1 MYYVENETEEKVDLK
16 QVRAILKK
24 IVAYYGEK
32 RDFSVTFVTD
42 NEIQELNREYREIDA
57 PTDILTFR
65 LDDAPSFPISFEEED
80 VDFLNN
86 EEMGDIFISLDTM
99 RRNAEEFGVKN
110 EEELSRLLL
119 HGILHALSVCPAGP
133 RLRFLAVEC
142 GELFRQLSHPV
153 AFLVFYCHIFPPYA
167 VRFQV

>member
-24 IVAYYGEK
+24 IVSYYGEK

-110 EEELSRLLL
+110 EEELYRLLL
-119 HGILHALSVCPAGP
+119 HGILHLRGLDHKTNDFEKEEMLKEQEEVLTKLS
-133 RLRFLAVEC
+133 LK
-142 GELFRQLSHPV
+142 S
-153 AFLVFYCHIFPPYA
+153 
-167 VRFQV
+167 

>member
-65 LDDAPSFPISFEEED
+65 LDDAPSFPISFEEKD

-119 HGILHALSVCPAGP
+119 HGILHLRGLDHKTNDFEKEEMLKEQEEVLTKLS
-133 RLRFLAVEC
+133 LK
-142 GELFRQLSHPV
+142 S
-153 AFLVFYCHIFPPYA
+153 
-167 VRFQV
+167 

>member
-16 QVRAILKK
+16 EVRAILKK
-24 IVAYYGEK
+24 IVSYYGEK
-32 RDFSVTFVTD
+32 RDFSVTFVTYS
-42 NEIQELNREYREIDA
+42 EIQEVNKEYREIDA

-65 LDDAPSFPISFEEED
+65 LDDTPSFPISFEDED

-99 RRNAEEFGVKN
+99 RRNAEEFGVRE

-119 HGILHALSVCPAGP
+119 HGILHLRGLDHKTNDFEKEEMLKEQEDVLAKLS
-133 RLRFLAVEC
+133 LK
-142 GELFRQLSHPV
+142 S
-153 AFLVFYCHIFPPYA
+153 
-167 VRFQV
+167 

>member
-42 NEIQELNREYREIDA
+42 SEIQELNKEYREIDA

-65 LDDAPSFPISFEEED
+65 LDDTPSFPISFEDED

-99 RRNAEEFGVKN
+99 RRNAEEFGVRE

-119 HGILHALSVCPAGP
+119 HGILHLRGLDHKTNDFEKEEMLKEQEDVLAKLS
-133 RLRFLAVEC
+133 LK
-142 GELFRQLSHPV
+142 S
-153 AFLVFYCHIFPPYA
+153 
-167 VRFQV
+167 

>member
-80 VDFLNN
+80 VDFLKN

-119 HGILHALSVCPAGP
+119 HGILHLRGLDHKTNDFEKEEMLKEQEEVLTKLS
-133 RLRFLAVEC
+133 LK
-142 GELFRQLSHPV
+142 S
-153 AFLVFYCHIFPPYA
+153 
-167 VRFQV
+167 

>member
-16 QVRAILKK
+16 EVRAILKK
-24 IVAYYGEK
+24 IVQYYGEK

-42 NEIQELNREYREIDA
+42 SEIQELNKEYREIDA

-65 LDDAPSFPISFEEED
+65 LDDTPSFPISFEDED

-99 RRNAEEFGVKN
+99 RRNAEEFGVRE

-119 HGILHALSVCPAGP
+119 HGILHLRGLDHKTNDFEKEEMLKEQEDVLAKLS
-133 RLRFLAVEC
+133 LK
-142 GELFRQLSHPV
+142 S
-153 AFLVFYCHIFPPYA
+153 
-167 VRFQV
+167 

>member
-65 LDDAPSFPISFEEED
+65 LDDAPSFPISFEEDD

-119 HGILHALSVCPAGP
+119 HGILHLRGLDHKTNDFAKEEMLKEQEEVLTKLSLKG
-133 RLRFLAVEC
+133 
-142 GELFRQLSHPV
+142 
-153 AFLVFYCHIFPPYA
+153 
-167 VRFQV
+167 

>member
-80 VDFLNN
+80 VGFLNN

-119 HGILHALSVCPAGP
+119 HGILHLRGLDHKTNDFEKEEMLKEQEEVLTKLS
-133 RLRFLAVEC
+133 LK
-142 GELFRQLSHPV
+142 S
-153 AFLVFYCHIFPPYA
+153 
-167 VRFQV
+167 

>member
-65 LDDAPSFPISFEEED
+65 LDDTPSFPISFEDED

-119 HGILHALSVCPAGP
+119 HGILHLRGLDHKTNDFEKEEMLKEQEEVLTKLS
-133 RLRFLAVEC
+133 LK
-142 GELFRQLSHPV
+142 S
-153 AFLVFYCHIFPPYA
+153 
-167 VRFQV
+167 

>member
-24 IVAYYGEK
+24 IVSYYGEK

-119 HGILHALSVCPAGP
+119 HGILHLRGLDHKTNDFEKEEMLKEQEEVLTKLS
-133 RLRFLAVEC
+133 LK
-142 GELFRQLSHPV
+142 S
-153 AFLVFYCHIFPPYA
+153 
-167 VRFQV
+167 

>member
-16 QVRAILKK
+16 IVRAILKK

-42 NEIQELNREYREIDA
+42 DEIQELNREYREIDA

-65 LDDAPSFPISFEEED
+65 LDDAPSFPISFDEED
-80 VDFLNN
+80 MDFLNN

-99 RRNAEEFGVKN
+99 RRNAEEFGVGE

-119 HGILHALSVCPAGP
+119 HGILHLRGLDHKKKEIEKEEMLKEQEEVLTKLS
-133 RLRFLAVEC
+133 LK
-142 GELFRQLSHPV
+142 S
-153 AFLVFYCHIFPPYA
+153 
-167 VRFQV
+167 

>member
-65 LDDAPSFPISFEEED
+65 LDDAPSFPISFDEED
-80 VDFLNN
+80 MDFLNN

-119 HGILHALSVCPAGP
+119 HGILHLRGLDHKTNDFEKEEMLKEQEEVLTKLS
-133 RLRFLAVEC
+133 LK
-142 GELFRQLSHPV
+142 S
-153 AFLVFYCHIFPPYA
+153 
-167 VRFQV
+167 

>member
-99 RRNAEEFGVKN
+99 RRSAEEFGVKN

-119 HGILHALSVCPAGP
+119 HGILHLRGLDHKTNDFEKEEMLKEQEEVLTKLS
-133 RLRFLAVEC
+133 LK
-142 GELFRQLSHPV
+142 S
-153 AFLVFYCHIFPPYA
+153 
-167 VRFQV
+167 

>member
-16 QVRAILKK
+16 IVRAILKK

-42 NEIQELNREYREIDA
+42 DEIQELNREYREIDA

-65 LDDAPSFPISFEEED
+65 LDDAPSFPISFDEED
-80 VDFLNN
+80 MDFLNN

-99 RRNAEEFGVKN
+99 RRNAEEFGVGE

-119 HGILHALSVCPAGP
+119 HGILHLRGLDHKTNDFDKEEMLKEQESVLAKLSLKG
-133 RLRFLAVEC
+133 
-142 GELFRQLSHPV
+142 
-153 AFLVFYCHIFPPYA
+153 
-167 VRFQV
+167 

>member
-16 QVRAILKK
+16 EVRAILKK
-24 IVAYYGEK
+24 IVSYYGEK

-42 NEIQELNREYREIDA
+42 SEIQEWNKEYREIDA

-65 LDDAPSFPISFEEED
+65 LDDTPSFPISFEDED

-99 RRNAEEFGVKN
+99 RRNAEEFGVRE

-119 HGILHALSVCPAGP
+119 HGILHLRGLDHKTNDFEKEEMLKEQEDVLAKLS
-133 RLRFLAVEC
+133 LK
-142 GELFRQLSHPV
+142 S
-153 AFLVFYCHIFPPYA
+153 
-167 VRFQV
+167 

>member
-24 IVAYYGEK
+24 IVSYYGEK

-65 LDDAPSFPISFEEED
+65 LDDAPSFPISFEEDD

-119 HGILHALSVCPAGP
+119 HGILHLRGLDHKTNDFAKEEMLKEQEEVLTKLSLKG
-133 RLRFLAVEC
+133 
-142 GELFRQLSHPV
+142 
-153 AFLVFYCHIFPPYA
+153 
-167 VRFQV
+167 

>member
-42 NEIQELNREYREIDA
+42 DEIQELNREYREIDA

-65 LDDAPSFPISFEEED
+65 LDDAPSFPISFDEED
-80 VDFLNN
+80 MDFLNN

-99 RRNAEEFGVKN
+99 RRNAEEFGVGE

-119 HGILHALSVCPAGP
+119 HGILHLRGLDHKTNDFEKEEMLKEQEEVLTKLS
-133 RLRFLAVEC
+133 LK
-142 GELFRQLSHPV
+142 S
-153 AFLVFYCHIFPPYA
+153 
-167 VRFQV
+167 

>member
-16 QVRAILKK
+16 QVRAILQK

-119 HGILHALSVCPAGP
+119 HGILHLRGLDHKTNDFEKEEMLKEQEEVLTKLS
-133 RLRFLAVEC
+133 LK
-142 GELFRQLSHPV
+142 S
-153 AFLVFYCHIFPPYA
+153 
-167 VRFQV
+167 

>member
-1 MYYVENETEEKVDLK
+1 MS
-16 QVRAILKK
+16 
-24 IVAYYGEK
+24 YYGEK

-119 HGILHALSVCPAGP
+119 HGILHLRGLDHKTNDFEKEEMLKEQEEVLTKLS
-133 RLRFLAVEC
+133 LK
-142 GELFRQLSHPV
+142 S
-153 AFLVFYCHIFPPYA
+153 
-167 VRFQV
+167 

>member
-16 QVRAILKK
+16 QVIAILKK
-24 IVAYYGEK
+24 ILSYYGEK

-119 HGILHALSVCPAGP
+119 HGILHLRGLDHKTNDFEKEEMLKEQEEVLTKLS
-133 RLRFLAVEC
+133 LK
-142 GELFRQLSHPV
+142 S
-153 AFLVFYCHIFPPYA
+153 
-167 VRFQV
+167 

>member
-24 IVAYYGEK
+24 IVSYYGEK

-42 NEIQELNREYREIDA
+42 SEIQELNKEYREIDA

-65 LDDAPSFPISFEEED
+65 LDDTPSFPISFEDED

-99 RRNAEEFGVKN
+99 RRNAEEFGVRE

-119 HGILHALSVCPAGP
+119 HGILH
-133 RLRFLAVEC
+133 LRGLDHKTNDFEKEEMLKEQEDVLAK
-142 GELFRQLSHPV
+142 LYLKS
-153 AFLVFYCHIFPPYA
+153 
-167 VRFQV
+167 

>member
-16 QVRAILKK
+16 IVRAILKK

-42 NEIQELNREYREIDA
+42 DEIQELNREYREIDA

-65 LDDAPSFPISFEEED
+65 LDDAPSFPISFGEED
-80 VDFLNN
+80 MDFLNN

-99 RRNAEEFGVKN
+99 RRNAEEFGVG
-110 EEELSRLLL
+110 EAEELSRLLL
-119 HGILHALSVCPAGP
+119 HGILHLRGLDHKTNDFEKEEMLKEQEEVLTKLS
-133 RLRFLAVEC
+133 LK
-142 GELFRQLSHPV
+142 S
-153 AFLVFYCHIFPPYA
+153 
-167 VRFQV
+167 

>member
-32 RDFSVTFVTD
+32 RYFSVTFVTD

-119 HGILHALSVCPAGP
+119 HGILHLRGLDHKTNDFEKEEMLKEQEEVLTKLS
-133 RLRFLAVEC
+133 LK
-142 GELFRQLSHPV
+142 S
-153 AFLVFYCHIFPPYA
+153 
-167 VRFQV
+167 

>member
-99 RRNAEEFGVKN
+99 RRNAEEFGVGE

-119 HGILHALSVCPAGP
+119 HVILHLRGLDHKTNDFEKEEMLKEQEEVLTKLS
-133 RLRFLAVEC
+133 LK
-142 GELFRQLSHPV
+142 S
-153 AFLVFYCHIFPPYA
+153 
-167 VRFQV
+167 

>member
-86 EEMGDIFISLDTM
+86 EEMGDIFRSLDTM

-119 HGILHALSVCPAGP
+119 HGILHLRGLDHKTNDFEKEEMLKEQEEVLTKLS
-133 RLRFLAVEC
+133 LK
-142 GELFRQLSHPV
+142 S
-153 AFLVFYCHIFPPYA
+153 
-167 VRFQV
+167 

>member
-110 EEELSRLLL
+110 QEELSRLLL
-119 HGILHALSVCPAGP
+119 HGILHLRGLDHKTNDFEKEEMLKEQEEVLTKLS
-133 RLRFLAVEC
+133 LK
-142 GELFRQLSHPV
+142 S
-153 AFLVFYCHIFPPYA
+153 
-167 VRFQV
+167 

>member
-119 HGILHALSVCPAGP
+119 HGILHLRGLDHKTNDFEKEEMLKEQEEVLTKLSLKG
-133 RLRFLAVEC
+133 
-142 GELFRQLSHPV
+142 
-153 AFLVFYCHIFPPYA
+153 
-167 VRFQV
+167 

>member
-32 RDFSVTFVTD
+32 RDCSVTFVTD

-119 HGILHALSVCPAGP
+119 HGILHLRGLDHKTNDFEKEEMLKEQEEVLTKLS
-133 RLRFLAVEC
+133 LK
-142 GELFRQLSHPV
+142 S
-153 AFLVFYCHIFPPYA
+153 
-167 VRFQV
+167 

>member
-16 QVRAILKK
+16 EVRAILKK
-24 IVAYYGEK
+24 IVSYYGEK

-42 NEIQELNREYREIDA
+42 SEIQELNKEYRGIDA

-65 LDDAPSFPISFEEED
+65 LDDTPSFPISFEDED

-86 EEMGDIFISLDTM
+86 EEMGDVFISLDTM
-99 RRNAEEFGVKN
+99 RRNAEEFGVRE

-119 HGILHALSVCPAGP
+119 HGILHLRGLDHKTNDFEKEEMLKEQEDVLAKLS
-133 RLRFLAVEC
+133 LK
-142 GELFRQLSHPV
+142 S
-153 AFLVFYCHIFPPYA
+153 
-167 VRFQV
+167 

>member
-1 MYYVENETEEKVDLK
+1 MYYVENETEENVDLK
-16 QVRAILKK
+16 EVRAILKK
-24 IVAYYGEK
+24 IVSYYGEK

-42 NEIQELNREYREIDA
+42 SEIQELNKEYREIDA

-65 LDDAPSFPISFEEED
+65 LDDTPSFPISFEDED

-99 RRNAEEFGVKN
+99 RRNAEEFGVRE

-119 HGILHALSVCPAGP
+119 HGILHLRGLDHKTNDFEKEEMLKEQEDVLAKLS
-133 RLRFLAVEC
+133 LK
-142 GELFRQLSHPV
+142 S
-153 AFLVFYCHIFPPYA
+153 
-167 VRFQV
+167 